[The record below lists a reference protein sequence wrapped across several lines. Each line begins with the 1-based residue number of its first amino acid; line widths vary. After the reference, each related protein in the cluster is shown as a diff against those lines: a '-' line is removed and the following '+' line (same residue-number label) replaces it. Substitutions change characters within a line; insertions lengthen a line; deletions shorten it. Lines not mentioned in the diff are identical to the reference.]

1 MINQVKPEV
10 PALLPCHVPGEKCAD
25 VNCAF
30 HKGLNVSLFL
40 FLLSLSLGKG

>member
-25 VNCAF
+25 VYCVS
-30 HKGLNVSLFL
+30 HMGLNVSLFTS
-40 FLLSLSLGKG
+40 LSLSVGKG